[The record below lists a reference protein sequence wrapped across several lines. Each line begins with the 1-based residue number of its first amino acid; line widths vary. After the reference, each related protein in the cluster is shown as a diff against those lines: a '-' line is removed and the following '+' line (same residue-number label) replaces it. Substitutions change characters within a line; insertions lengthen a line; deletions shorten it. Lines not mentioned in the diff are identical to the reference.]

1 MSINKTKRKVKS
13 IVEKEFTEYR
23 IDNYLSDKFEYHSRN
38 IWQNLIKNG
47 IITVNHKICKPSKI
61 IKYRD
66 IVEFI
71 VENFE
76 EPECNLNYTVVYE
89 DKNILAVNKPYNCI
103 IHPVGPFFKNTLT
116 YKLEEDLG
124 YPVYSINRLDRE
136 TTGIVL
142 LGKDAK
148 TAKILS
154 QYFIDK
160 EIYKEYTVA
169 VHGTFPCTLSSKGYL
184 LRDDKSTVRKK
195 RKFQY
200 KYPENISEAEFET
213 SETNFI
219 LIKTSKLKNDII
231 GLTNNLNCIK
241 NNYPQHL
248 GQIIP
253 GSRLLP
259 DSREENTSENIF
271 QEVNYGSNISLIKVI
286 LKTGRQHQIR
296 ATLCSLGYPVLG
308 DKLYGIDDTVYL
320 RFIERK
326 LDTLDRTKLLIT
338 HQALH
343 AEKLIFKHP
352 YTKCEILI
360 KVSTPDEITKL
371 FN

>member
-1 MSINKTKRKVKS
+1 MIPKNKKRKVSS
-13 IVEKEFTEYR
+13 IIEKEYTGYR
-23 IDNYLSDKFEYHSRN
+23 IDNYLSENFEYHSRN
-38 IWQNLIKNG
+38 IWQNIIKDE
-47 IITVNHKICKPSKI
+47 IITINNKPCKPSKI
-61 IKYRD
+61 LKIGD

-71 VENFE
+71 VEDFE
-76 EPECNLNYTVVYE
+76 EPECNHNYEIVYE
-89 DKNILAVNKPYNCI
+89 DKYILAVNKPHNCI

-124 YPVYSINRLDRE
+124 YSVYSANRLDRE

-142 LGKDAK
+142 FGKDSK

-160 EIYKEYTVA
+160 KIYKEYVVA
-169 VHGTFPCTLSSKGYL
+169 VHGIFPNKIEAKGYIL
-184 LRDDKSTVRKK
+184 SDDKSTVRKK

-200 KYPENISEAEFET
+200 EYPENTLENDFET
-213 SETNFI
+213 SETDFE
-219 LIKTSKLKNDII
+219 LIETNKIKEEII
-231 GLTNNLNCIK
+231 GFANKTFSKDNIK
-241 NNYPQHL
+241 QEN

-259 DSREENTSENIF
+259 DAREINTSHNTY
-271 QEVNYGSNISLIKVI
+271 QEKNYGYNISLVKVI

-296 ATLCSLGYPVLG
+296 ATLCSLGYPVIG
-308 DKLYGIDDTVYL
+308 DKLYGIDDTIYL

-326 LDTLDRTKLLIT
+326 LENIDIEKLLIN

-343 AEKLIFKHP
+343 ARKIQFIHP
-352 YTKCEILI
+352 YTDNILNIETEIP
-360 KVSTPDEITKL
+360 KEISK
-371 FN
+371 FFI